1 LAEDLAATAWTCS
14 ASCEA
19 HFHGLYI
26 FPGLPNATSVQQTT
40 HHDYS
45 LFKSTMRRNL
55 DAIAT
60 FCFVWKEPIEQLNIS
75 TIGLIV
81 YGGVCPQT
89 GVVCEDAVAKAFS
102 LERCLESWVAVG
114 TVPFIMQCLNN
125 PNVHND
131 GNNEMRGTPNLTNT
145 KSSSQKMISSAQLHA
160 SVGNG
165 L

>member
-1 LAEDLAATAWTCS
+1 
-14 ASCEA
+14 
-19 HFHGLYI
+19 
-26 FPGLPNATSVQQTT
+26 
-40 HHDYS
+40 
-45 LFKSTMRRNL
+45 MRRNL

-81 YGGVCPQT
+81 YGGVCPRT

-102 LERCLESWVAVG
+102 LERCQESWVAVG

-125 PNVHND
+125 PNVHHG